1 VGVAK
6 NTRSAACDPL
16 GRSRYPAC
24 DRKFLDSFSG
34 LISPYFG
41 LAHWLE
47 IANLTVVNLP
57 NLLTLSRI
65 PIIFG
70 VVALLY
76 MPITGASTAAF
87 VLFVLGAITD
97 WADGYYAR
105 KQGLVSNFGKLMD
118 ALTDKVFM
126 VGLFIT
132 LVVMQK
138 LPGEGMPQLLF
149 LFFLLLILSREFL
162 ITGLRLVAAS
172 SGIILAAE
180 KSGKHKTVSQ
190 MVSAILLLLAIAIR
204 NDFPN
209 LFPEIFGDILHWSGV
224 GFFVLATVLTVSSGT
239 MYMIK
244 YWSVFTGEEEKPSE

>member
-1 VGVAK
+1 
-6 NTRSAACDPL
+6 
-16 GRSRYPAC
+16 
-24 DRKFLDSFSG
+24 
-34 LISPYFG
+34 
-41 LAHWLE
+41 
-47 IANLTVVNLP
+47 VNLP

-76 MPITGASTAAF
+76 LPMTGASTMAF
-87 VLFVLGAITD
+87 ILFVIGAITD
-97 WADGYYAR
+97 WADGYVAR

-132 LVVMQK
+132 MVVLGE
-138 LPGEGMPQLLF
+138 LPGLWSLF
-149 LFFLLLILSREFL
+149 LLLLILSREFL

-190 MVSAILLLLAIAIR
+190 IVSAILLLLAIAIR
-204 NDFPN
+204 KDFQN
-209 LFPEIFGDILHWSGV
+209 LFPEIFGYSFNGILHWAGV
-224 GFFVLATVLTVSSGT
+224 LFFVLAAVLTVSSGT
-239 MYMIK
+239 VYMIK
-244 YWSVFTGEEEKPSE
+244 YWSVFIGEDEQTSE

>member
-1 VGVAK
+1 M
-6 NTRSAACDPL
+6 
-16 GRSRYPAC
+16 
-24 DRKFLDSFSG
+24 
-34 LISPYFG
+34 
-41 LAHWLE
+41 
-47 IANLTVVNLP
+47 NLP

-76 MPITGASTAAF
+76 LPMTGASTMAF
-87 VLFVLGAITD
+87 ILFVIGAITD
-97 WADGYYAR
+97 WADGYVAR

-132 LVVMQK
+132 MVVLGE
-138 LPGEGMPQLLF
+138 LPGLWSLF
-149 LFFLLLILSREFL
+149 LLLLILSREFL

-190 MVSAILLLLAIAIR
+190 IVSAILLLLAIAIR
-204 NDFPN
+204 KDFQN
-209 LFPEIFGDILHWSGV
+209 LFPEIFGYSFNGILHWAGV
-224 GFFVLATVLTVSSGT
+224 LFFVLAAVLTVSSGT
-239 MYMIK
+239 VYMIK
-244 YWSVFTGEEEKPSE
+244 YWSVFIGEDEQTSE